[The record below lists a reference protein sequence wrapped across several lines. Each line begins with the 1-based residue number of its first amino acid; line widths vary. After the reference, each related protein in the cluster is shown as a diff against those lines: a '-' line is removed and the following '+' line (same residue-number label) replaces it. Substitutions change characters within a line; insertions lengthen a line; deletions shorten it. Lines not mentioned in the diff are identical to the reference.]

1 MLLAALKVSY
11 LYRTEQVV
19 AISVQSWIDLGCAT
33 GVSQNNFEARSVFC
47 KSSWYVSARCS
58 PCYVKVFCP
67 FCFLKKVPCSKLLL
81 KWFNKINTFLFNTL
95 NQGEMLYILWVQ
107 TFQWMEPVKENKMK
121 IHILTGMMFSKQM
134 VIISDFSFIALFSLL
149 FFSTSPDLKP
159 PSWLLL
165 LSNSW
170 QIWLGHVFLARASH
184 STSELP
190 AFHQPFKILL
200 QFISSRKIHLLANL
214 TRKIGRG
221 AYAFDLLLEL

>member
-1 MLLAALKVSY
+1 MCRHIAILTHGQDYTQSKGQRGSIQCVFQRQKSQLRMLLAALKVSY

-95 NQGEMLYILWVQ
+95 NQGEMLCILWVQ
-107 TFQWMEPVKENKMK
+107 TFQ
-121 IHILTGMMFSKQM
+121 
-134 VIISDFSFIALFSLL
+134 
-149 FFSTSPDLKP
+149 
-159 PSWLLL
+159 
-165 LSNSW
+165 
-170 QIWLGHVFLARASH
+170 
-184 STSELP
+184 
-190 AFHQPFKILL
+190 
-200 QFISSRKIHLLANL
+200 
-214 TRKIGRG
+214 
-221 AYAFDLLLEL
+221 